1 MTEITTP
8 NTNHAIKRQHATS
21 QGNPSARPDLFDRLD
36 VWLTSPMHA
45 YSSWISGQG
54 NLEDSTKTV
63 YLAMFG
69 RFCAWLDEKS
79 KRLDTVSPD
88 HILCFLDEINPN
100 LPESRQHT
108 QASRQRW
115 QYIRQLEFVYSHL
128 GTLGYSGPNVCSQ
141 VGAKPDIDKGKD
153 KPSRFLSPEESRAV
167 MSLIQTRLDELRRE
181 QKGVDSW
188 TEYRDL
194 ALIGVMIGA
203 GLKVSHISRV
213 TLNCIDM
220 VEERIDLSLPGYTH
234 RARILAFA
242 VTPIK
247 AWLTIQEQM
256 HGGRLDDTAKVFEAD
271 RSMGFG
277 RTSARVTLSASSIHR
292 RTERLLKLAGITGD
306 RASAQTLRN
315 TYAALLIEGGATDE
329 HLNDFL
335 GLQASVTAKRL
346 REAYM
351 QSIYRNRRDTDAS
364 NSTEEA

>member
-1 MTEITTP
+1 MTKSPTT
-8 NTNHAIKRQHATS
+8 NSSHAIKRQHASS
-21 QGNPSARPDLFDRLD
+21 QGNPIARPDLFDKLD
-36 VWLTSPMHA
+36 VWLTSPMLA
-45 YSSWISGQG
+45 YSSWISRQD

-69 RFCAWLDEKS
+69 RFCAWLDERS
-79 KRLDTVSPD
+79 QRLDTVSPD
-88 HILCFLDEINPN
+88 HIIRFLDEINPN
-100 LPESRQHT
+100 LPESRQHA

-128 GTLGYSGPNVCSQ
+128 GTLGYSGPNICSQ
-141 VGAKPDIDKGKD
+141 VGAKPDVDKGRD
-153 KPSRFLSPEESRAV
+153 KPTRFLSPEESRAV

-181 QKGVDSW
+181 QKGVDDW

-194 ALIGVMIGA
+194 ALISVMIGA
-203 GLKVSHISRV
+203 GLKVGHISRL

-242 VTPIK
+242 ISPIK
-247 AWLTIQEQM
+247 AWLAIQKQL
-256 HGGRLDDTAKVFEAD
+256 HGGGLDGKAKVFEAD
-271 RSMGFG
+271 RSVGFG
-277 RTSARVTLSASSIHR
+277 RTSASVTLSPSSIHR
-292 RTERLLKLAGITGD
+292 RTERLLKLAGISGD

-315 TYAALLIEGGATDE
+315 TYAALLIDGGATDE

-346 REAYM
+346 REAYAKSVYAK
-351 QSIYRNRRDTDAS
+351 QL
-364 NSTEEA
+364 TEENT

>member
-1 MTEITTP
+1 MPER
-8 NTNHAIKRQHATS
+8 NTNPPDHAIKRQ
-21 QGNPSARPDLFDRLD
+21 RPAPDTPVSRLDLFDRLD
-36 VWLTSPMHA
+36 VWLSSPMLA

-69 RFCAWLDEKS
+69 RFCSWLDENQL
-79 KRLDTVSPD
+79 RLDTVSD
-88 HILCFLDEINPN
+88 NQFVSFLDAINPN
-100 LPESRQHT
+100 LPESRQHA

-115 QYIRQLEFVYSHL
+115 QYVRQVEFVYSHL
-128 GTLGYSGPNVCSQ
+128 GTLGYSGPNICSQ
-141 VGAKPDIDKGKD
+141 VGAKPDVDKGRD
-153 KPSRFLSPEESRAV
+153 KPTRFLSPEESRAV

-181 QKGVDSW
+181 QKGIDDW

-194 ALIGVMIGA
+194 ALISVMIGA
-203 GLKVSHISRV
+203 GLKVGHISRL

-242 VTPIK
+242 ISPIK
-247 AWLTIQEQM
+247 AWLAIQKQL
-256 HGGRLDDTAKVFEAD
+256 HGGGLDGKAKVFEAD
-271 RSMGFG
+271 RSVGFG
-277 RTSARVTLSASSIHR
+277 RTSASVTLSPSSIHR
-292 RTERLLKLAGITGD
+292 RTERLLKLAGISGD

-315 TYAALLIEGGATDE
+315 TYAALLIDGGATDE

-346 REAYM
+346 RESYAKSVYAK
-351 QSIYRNRRDTDAS
+351 QL
-364 NSTEEA
+364 TEENT